1 MVKNKILT
9 ALLGVCIAIL
19 VITVSIGLPIYV
31 RPFYYA
37 HIDALDMTEYTG
49 LTKEEIKDG
58 YDEVLDF
65 LTLPG
70 KEFGTGV
77 FKYSEEGKSHFE
89 DCKVLFDL
97 NITMLII
104 SLVGAVALLILYKKG
119 VYKLCQPHG
128 FNLLFTVG
136 AYTLGTFGTIA
147 ALASINFDKAFE
159 IFHKIFFPGKDN
171 WLFDP
176 RTDQIIYVM
185 PSEFFM
191 NCAILIV
198 SSIIL
203 CCLGFIVFSII
214 WKKKREKHLD

>member
-1 MVKNKILT
+1 MVKNRILT
-9 ALLGVCIAIL
+9 AVLGICIAVL
-19 VITVSIGLPIYV
+19 VITVSIGLPIYI

-37 HIDALDMTEYTG
+37 HIGALDMEEYTG
-49 LTKEEIKDG
+49 LTREQIKDG
-58 YDEVLDF
+58 YNEVLDF
-65 LTLPG
+65 LTLPNR
-70 KEFGTGV
+70 EFGTGV

-89 DCKVLFDL
+89 DCKKLFDL
-97 NITMLII
+97 NISLLII
-104 SLVGAVALLILYKKG
+104 SLIGTVTLIILSKKG
-119 VYKLCQPHG
+119 IFKVCQPHG

-136 AYTLGTFGTIA
+136 AYTLGTFASIA
-147 ALASINFDKAFE
+147 LLASISFDKAFE

-176 RTDQIIYVM
+176 HTDQIIYVM

-203 CCLGFIVFSII
+203 CCVGFIVFSII
-214 WKKKREKHLD
+214 WKRKREK